1 MNNDALIKEI
11 ARLSEIINRAKTE
24 FFKDGSDGVVAHSM
38 LLILMEAEQ
47 KETK

>member
-1 MNNDALIKEI
+1 MNKDTLTDEI
-11 ARLSEIINRAKTE
+11 ARLNEIINRAKTE
-24 FFKDGSDGVVAHSM
+24 FFKDGSDGVIAHSM